1 MAGLGMGAAS
11 RFGMSGLGRCIVVS
25 GIKEAEIELEK
36 VEEVLA
42 MADRAIKIS
51 RMEQERLSSDL
62 PAAATEPAEFS
73 GPAVEQIQ
81 L

>member
-1 MAGLGMGAAS
+1 M
-11 RFGMSGLGRCIVVS
+11 S
-25 GIKEAEIELEK
+25 GIKDAEMELEK

-51 RMEQERLSSDL
+51 RMEQERLSSEL
-62 PAAATEPAEFS
+62 PAAATEPAELS
-73 GPAVEQIQ
+73 GPAAEQIQ